1 MLTMLSVRIR
11 DGVLADEGATALEY
25 GILVVFIVIVII
37 VGVTAYGGSLNT
49 FISGL
54 WGQTGM

>member
-1 MLTMLSVRIR
+1 MTVRLR
-11 DGVLADEGATALEY
+11 DYLGGDEGATALEY

-37 VGVTAYGGSLNT
+37 LGVTAYGGSLNA

-54 WGQTGM
+54 WGQTGL